1 METPPSLKQNR
12 RSTCTPSRLFFFL
25 FLIFSQ
31 FVGGSP
37 VTHQPGKPRKRKK
50 IYSTS
55 NQKLMMMPHCW
66 RVSLYYICTNN
77 IRFIFPPPTT
87 TTARICILGYT
98 INIDGTLG
106 LSISRTRGHTH
117 YPIPTTR
124 PCRREAVRGENELV
138 SIFYFHS
145 YQKWRK

>member
-1 METPPSLKQNR
+1 MYTLS
-12 RSTCTPSRLFFFL
+12 SFFFL

-37 VTHQPGKPRKRKK
+37 VTHQPGKPRKRKRFIPHQIK
-50 IYSTS
+50 
-55 NQKLMMMPHCW
+55 KLMMMPHCW

-145 YQKWRK
+145 RIRNGENNKNWN